1 VSWELTSLEL
11 DMPKTAGTE
20 AGKWTLN
27 VTGYGEQAQQDKP
40 TGQVQEMPAS
50 AYETLNG

>member
-1 VSWELTSLEL
+1 VTRPRTCPWT
-11 DMPKTAGTE
+11 TADTE

-40 TGQVQEMPAS
+40 TGQVEEMPAS